1 MTAGADNVMIQTPHT
16 TMVIKADKG
25 QELRQAYY
33 GDRITEAEA
42 AQLAEAG
49 IDLNT
54 AAYPAFGQSDMVQLP
69 ALQVVQTDGQLVL
82 YPTVDQVSASK
93 EGKDFHYQ

>member
-1 MTAGADNVMIQTPHT
+1 MIQTPNT

-33 GDRITEAEA
+33 GDRISDAEA
-42 AQLAEAG
+42 GQLAEAG

-54 AAYPAFGQSDMVQLP
+54 AAYPVFGQTDMVQLS
-69 ALQVVQTDGQLVL
+69 ALQVLHPDGQLVL
-82 YPTVDQVSASK
+82 
-93 EGKDFHYQ
+93 